1 MADSKFSDAC
11 FLADY
16 IDVIARH
23 NEQRKSMGYGGF
35 KVFDAPTTSG
45 GGAHE
50 IISKLT
56 SRNGKSI
63 FMNLEPAAMSL
74 LVPKVR
80 LYKQVYDGKDL
91 VAEPEFIFEDFYSMS
106 NVDSIFAGNA
116 RTIGGKGLS
125 EATWALKGT
134 NPAEA
139 EKVINVN
146 LKFEF
151 QSAADLLGDR
161 YDPNNGSPVL
171 SFTNVQDE
179 KANMVD
185 LILHPPGLEDARNS
199 KDPLNSYNPAFY
211 KIKMVVG
218 WARPQLQNNRLPGLN
233 PTQTRD
239 LLAELSNQRLAMI
252 LNLVS
257 HEFDIQENGQIA
269 LGVEYI
275 GSMLESINGN
285 SADVLRVQDK
295 MGQDAQGAAAE
306 QDKKKTQREI
316 SDLEEYVE
324 CLKIKQSIG
333 ENEEF
338 AGEIADREEDIKGL
352 EETRSE
358 IQADIDEISAEI
370 KGEVYQQFLS
380 SLEEEIME
388 IEVDEGDIEEWVQT
402 LKSTVRPEFS
412 QIAEEPE
419 KGSPDNAD
427 EGVEQI
433 ETNQEEQAN
442 ADSENQGD
450 AANQA
455 AETASGLAQDP
466 SKGYIHYLAL
476 GSILEKA
483 VASGMGMKN
492 LEVSNSLIITGP
504 IVINHPR
511 GGLYQ
516 FNLADL
522 PVPFQDFQ
530 AWFFETVV
538 RKQLAS
544 YPLKQFLKD
553 IIEKLVKKVL
563 QPAECFPKGREK
575 RVVSV
580 AVTNFTISEQT
591 AEAAQMDP
599 RLKLI
604 PLPIPRS
611 RTDSINLPPLPLD
624 NGEPKNDVNCLIF
637 YMNNYKASDLLANAD
652 EDKDKGIYHFFIG
665 AEGGL
670 IKSIDFT
677 RTDVQGLREARQ
689 AESRNLGQIRDV
701 YDAKVTMFG
710 NQMFYPGM
718 KVFLNPP
725 LGFGLPQEDGGPD
738 GATTGTGGSLANL
751 LGIGGYYD
759 VITVDSTITQSGQ
772 YETTLECKFAQS
784 GGIND
789 SVDARCNSVLASP
802 PEEPQGIVGAAVD
815 FVFGSGE

>member
-1 MADSKFSDAC
+1 
-11 FLADY
+11 
-16 IDVIARH
+16 
-23 NEQRKSMGYGGF
+23 MGYAGF

-63 FMNLEPAAMSL
+63 FMNLEPAAMAL
-74 LVPKVR
+74 LIPKIR
-80 LYKQVYDGKDL
+80 LYKQVFDGKKL
-91 VAEPEFIFEDFYSMS
+91 VAEPEFIFEDFYSKSGVM
-106 NVDSIFAGNA
+106 SIFEGAA

-125 EATWALKGT
+125 EASWALKGT

-161 YDPNNGSPVL
+161 YDTNNGSPIL
-171 SFTNVQDE
+171 SFNNVQDD
-179 KANMVD
+179 KANMID
-185 LILHPPGLEDARNS
+185 LILHPPGKKDAKDS
-199 KDPLNSYNPAFY
+199 SDPLNSYKPAFY

-218 WARPQLQNNRLPGLN
+218 WARPHLQNNRLPGLS
-233 PTQTRD
+233 PMETRD
-239 LLAELSNQRLAMI
+239 LLAELSSQRMAMV

-285 SADVLRVQDK
+285 AADILRVQDK
-295 MGQDAQGAAAE
+295 MSQDSGGAAVE
-306 QDKKKTQREI
+306 QEMSKNEREI

-333 ENEEF
+333 ENEAF
-338 AGEIADREEDIKGL
+338 AEEIADREDDLKGL
-352 EETRSE
+352 EEERSE
-358 IQADIDEISAEI
+358 IQEEIDEISAEI

-380 SLEEEIME
+380 SLEDDIME
-388 IEVDEGDIEEWVQT
+388 IEVDEDDIEEWVET

-412 QIAEEPE
+412 QIAEAPEP
-419 KGSPDNAD
+419 GAPDNAE

-433 ETNQEEQAN
+433 ETNQEEQAD
-442 ADSENQGD
+442 ADSENKGE
-450 AANQA
+450 AAGEA
-455 AETASGLAQDP
+455 AEKASGLAQDA

-483 VASGMGMKN
+483 VASGMGVKN
-492 LEVSNSLIITGP
+492 LEVSNSIIITGP
-504 IVINHPR
+504 IVIHHPR

-538 RKQLAS
+538 RKQLAT
-544 YPLKQFLKD
+544 YPLKQFLKE
-553 IIEKLVKKVL
+553 ILEKLVKKVL
-563 QPAECFPKGREK
+563 QPSECFPKGREK
-575 RVVSV
+575 RVVSI
-580 AVTNFTISEQT
+580 AMTNFTISEET
-591 AEAAQMDP
+591 AQAAQMDP
-599 RLKLI
+599 VLKLV

-611 RTDSINLPPLPLD
+611 NTDSTSLPPLPLD
-624 NGEPKNDVNCLIF
+624 NGEAKNDVNCLIF

-652 EDKDKGIYHFFIG
+652 EDKNKGIYHFFIG

-677 RTDVQGLREARQ
+677 RTDVQGMREARS

-725 LGFGLPQEDGGPD
+725 LGFGHPAEDGGPD
-738 GATTGTGGSLANL
+738 GAIEGTGGSLSNL

-759 VITVDSTITQSGQ
+759 VITVESTITQSGQ
-772 YETTLECKFAQS
+772 YETVLDCKFAQS

-789 SVDARCNSVLASP
+789 SVDAKCNSVLASP
-802 PEEPQGIVGAAVD
+802 PEEQKGLIGSAIGAAAD
-815 FVFGSGE
+815 FVFGSDE